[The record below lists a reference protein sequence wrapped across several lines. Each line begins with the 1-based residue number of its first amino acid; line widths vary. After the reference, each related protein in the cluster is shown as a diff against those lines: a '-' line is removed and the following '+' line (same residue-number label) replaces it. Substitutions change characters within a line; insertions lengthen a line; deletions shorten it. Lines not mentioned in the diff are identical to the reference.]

1 MKVLMYVTDKGG
13 LKNYSEYL
21 VSAMIKQG
29 RDVTISD
36 KLDYKNFDIVH
47 IQFEHTLFHPFGLK
61 LIPKLMK
68 LKLKKKKI
76 VITNH
81 TILTRKEIYSRNKLF
96 TFIKKFLFPLDEI
109 LMGFLSD
116 KIIVHTHHAK
126 KVLINTYETPKSK
139 IEVIALGV
147 Y

>member
-13 LKNYSEYL
+13 LKFYAEYL
-21 VSAMIKQG
+21 VNAMIKQG
-29 RDVTISD
+29 KDVTISD
-36 KLDYKNFDIVH
+36 KIDYKNFDIVH

-81 TILTRKEIYSRNKLF
+81 TILTRKEIYARNKLF
-96 TFIKKFLFPLDEI
+96 TFIKKFLFPLDES

-116 KIIVHTHHAK
+116 KIIVHTHHARK
-126 KVLINTYETPKSK
+126 ILINDYKIPKSK
-139 IEVIALGV
+139 IEVISLGV